1 MRTAT
6 RRLLIVAAVLG
17 VLLVGLYAAYHY
29 ALQRLQGAL
38 IEALGPRSTVGAIDV
53 SWNHLE
59 VRDLRIRAEREGK
72 NRWPAEDE
80 LRAERVEVLPDLRS
94 AFNGQWRVGHVRI
107 EKAYVSLHR
116 DRAGKLHLLP
126 ALLEKPG
133 ATPPAAA
140 ASAASGADGN
150 AALAPLVLIDRVTL
164 HDAEVEFFDGS
175 VRQPAHKMKL
185 SALQAEVS
193 NLHLPALD
201 EPVALKIESL
211 FKGPQHDGRLQ
222 IDGTV
227 TPATRD
233 AKIKAD
239 FAGVDLVALQPYLL
253 KVAEGGVK
261 RGSLDLKL
269 DATVQHNQ
277 LKAPGTLVLNNV
289 ELGNSGTFAGVPQ
302 RAVLAAMSRDGR
314 IAIHFTLAGRLDDP
328 NFSLNENLATRVT
341 SALGESLGVSVGG
354 VVEGATNVIKGL
366 FGR

>member
-17 VLLVGLYAAYHY
+17 VLLAGLYAAYHY

-38 IEALGPRSTVGAIDV
+38 LEALGPRATVGTIDV

-107 EKAYVSLHR
+107 DKAYVSLHR

-133 ATPPAAA
+133 AAPSPAA
-140 ASAASGADGN
+140 ASAPQPD
-150 AALAPLVLIDRVTL
+150 AALAPLVLIDRVSL
-164 HDAEVEFFDGS
+164 HDAEVEFFDAS

-185 SALQAEVS
+185 AALQAEVS

-201 EPVALKIESL
+201 EPVALKIESV
-211 FKGPQHDGRLQ
+211 FKGPQRDGRLQ

-233 AKIKAD
+233 ARIKAD
-239 FAGVDLVALQPYLL
+239 FNGVDLVALQPYLL

-261 RGSLDLKL
+261 RGALDLKL

-277 LKAPGTLVLNNV
+277 LKAPGTLVLNKV
-289 ELGNSGTFAGVPQ
+289 ELGNAGTFAGVPQ

-314 IAIHFTLAGRLDDP
+314 IEIHFTLAGRLDDP